1 MKKTSF
7 MFIIAALSAVFMF
20 SSCSSDND
28 FETGKQQLESQG
40 YTDVENTG
48 YNWLCCSK
56 DDGFST
62 GFEAKDKNGKIVR
75 GCFCSS
81 VGKGITIRFE

>member
-1 MKKTSF
+1 MKNYLA
-7 MFIIAALSAVFMF
+7 IALIAMLISG
-20 SSCSSDND
+20 CSSDND
-28 FETGKQQLESQG
+28 FDNGKRQLESQG
-40 YTDVENTG
+40 YTDVVNTG
-48 YNWLCCSK
+48 YDWFCCGK

-62 GFEAKDKNGKIVR
+62 GFSAKDKSGNVVE